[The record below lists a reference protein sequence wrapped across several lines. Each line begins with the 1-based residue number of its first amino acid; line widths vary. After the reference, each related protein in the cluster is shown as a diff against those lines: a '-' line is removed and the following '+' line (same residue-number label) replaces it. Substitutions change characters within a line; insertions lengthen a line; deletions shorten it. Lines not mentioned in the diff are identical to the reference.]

1 MSGQVTPD
9 IAVHLLCGFLG
20 SGKTT
25 RINMLIRRGELP
37 DTLFLIN
44 DFGSLNID
52 AELIESS
59 TGSNLGS
66 GEVLRLSN
74 GCACCG
80 ISGNLSAQ
88 LSAIRRWQHPPQRL
102 VFEASGVARPRSLM
116 QLFDAAGGYRL
127 DRTELLVD
135 LSTLDELL
143 HDASVGDMVAAQL
156 GDVDDVLLNRWGGMT
171 LVDRQETARKIVT
184 LNPGVCLQ
192 WLASLADNA
201 SVRANVAAEALP
213 TEALPT
219 FPCDT
224 GMELAS
230 LSVGL
235 TGPLDSSRLLA
246 LLDVARPVLLR
257 AKGFLRSRD
266 APERIQ
272 LLQWTPG
279 QARLTAQPGDRSA
292 VLVLIGK
299 GKLNLER
306 LAAMIEEE
314 AVTSRLV

>member
-1 MSGQVTPD
+1 MSGQVTPA

-25 RINMLIRRGELP
+25 RINTLIRRGELP

-59 TGSNLGS
+59 TGSNVGP

-88 LSAIRRWQHPPQRL
+88 LSAIRRWQRPPQRL

-135 LSTLDELL
+135 LSSLDVLL
-143 HDASVGDMVAAQL
+143 RDASVGDMVAAQL
-156 GDVDDVLLNRWGGMT
+156 GDVDDVLLNRWGGMA
-171 LVDRQETARKIVT
+171 LAERQEMARQIVT
-184 LNPGVCLQ
+184 LNPKARLQ
-192 WLASLADNA
+192 WLASPAEEP
-201 SVRANVAAEALP
+201 SVRAAAAEALP
-213 TEALPT
+213 IEALPT
-219 FPCDT
+219 FPCDAGT
-224 GMELAS
+224 GLAS

-235 TGPLDSSRLLA
+235 ARPLDPNRLLA
-246 LLDVARPVLLR
+246 LLDVACPVLLR
-257 AKGFLRSRD
+257 AKGFLRSCD

-279 QARLTAQPGDRSA
+279 QAKLTAQPRERAA

-306 LAAMIEEE
+306 LAAMIEAE
-314 AVTSRLV
+314 AATSRLA